1 MKTKIIAITNQKGGV
16 GKSTTAAALTAGLT
30 LKKFKV
36 LAIDLD
42 PQGNLTHT
50 SSAVTKGATVLGV
63 LTGDVKAAAAIQ
75 HTDTGDI
82 IAANRGLAGADA
94 FIIDTGKEYCLKEA
108 LEEISEN
115 YDYIVIDTPPSLG
128 ILTVNALTAA
138 DKIVIP
144 AQCDIYSLTGIEQLS
159 DTIKP
164 VKKYC
169 NKNLKLEGILLTRYN
184 ARTTLTKEVAEL
196 AGQLALKLGTKL
208 FKSTIREAVVV
219 KEAQISQMSLFA
231 YSPKS
236 KAAEDYGL
244 FVDEIINNGDE

>member
-50 SSAVTKGATVLGV
+50 SRAVTKGATVLGV

-94 FIIDTGKEYCLKEA
+94 FIIDTGKEYCLVP
-108 LEEISEN
+108 LINIS
-115 YDYIVIDTPPSLG
+115 VF
-128 ILTVNALTAA
+128 V
-138 DKIVIP
+138 
-144 AQCDIYSLTGIEQLS
+144 
-159 DTIKP
+159 P
-164 VKKYC
+164 VPYC
-169 NKNLKLEGILLTRYN
+169 LDNCGFVVEP
-184 ARTTLTKEVAEL
+184 EV
-196 AGQLALKLGTKL
+196 
-208 FKSTIREAVVV
+208 R
-219 KEAQISQMSLFA
+219 
-231 YSPKS
+231 
-236 KAAEDYGL
+236 
-244 FVDEIINNGDE
+244 